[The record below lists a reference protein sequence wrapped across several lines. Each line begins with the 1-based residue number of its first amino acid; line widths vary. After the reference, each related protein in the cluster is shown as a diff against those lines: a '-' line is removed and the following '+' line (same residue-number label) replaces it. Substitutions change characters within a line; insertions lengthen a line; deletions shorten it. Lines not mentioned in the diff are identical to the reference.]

1 MFRAPDSSA
10 IGPAIASFALTAL
23 AIAGAWWWLG
33 APVQLP
39 KFDARSGQLYCLSYA
54 PFRGSQNPLVEGT
67 RVDARQIDEDL
78 ALL

>member
-1 MFRAPDSSA
+1 MFRALDSST

-23 AIAGAWWWLG
+23 AIAAAWWWLG
-33 APVQLP
+33 APVELP
-39 KFDARSGQLYCLSYA
+39 KFDTGAGKLYCLSYA
-54 PFRGSQNPLVEGT
+54 PFRGGQNPLVEGT